1 MNILFVCTDNFT
13 RSVIAEFCMK
23 NYLQKTNN
31 TSVKVAS
38 AGIRAN
44 SDISKYS
51 TIHFNIM
58 NELGI
63 DTSLFNRTQFDETCF
78 DKFDIV
84 IGMSELHKE
93 FIKQQYNRD
102 IRLFNEVY
110 NGLQTPVNIGEPD
123 SEHFFEQMNQ
133 LIVYINNAVPSILSN
148 IKLTK

>member
-1 MNILFVCTDNFT
+1 
-13 RSVIAEFCMK
+13 MK

>member
-23 NYLQKTNN
+23 DYLQKTNN

-63 DTSLFNRTQFDETCF
+63 DTSEFERIQFDESCF
-78 DKFDIV
+78 NKYELI

-93 FIKQQYNRD
+93 YIKQQYNRD

-110 NGLQTPVNIGEPD
+110 SGQQTAVNIREPNN
-123 SEHFFEQMNQ
+123 EHFFAQMKQ
-133 LIVYINNAVPSILSN
+133 LVNYINKAIPTLLSN
-148 IKLTK
+148 V

>member
-1 MNILFVCTDNFT
+1 M
-13 RSVIAEFCMK
+13 
-23 NYLQKTNN
+23 
-31 TSVKVAS
+31 AS

-123 SEHFFEQMNQ
+123 SEHF
-133 LIVYINNAVPSILSN
+133 LS
-148 IKLTK
+148 K